1 MLPQPLDLG
10 ATAYL
15 SPDKARQEYS
25 EEEAEEADGEEEED
39 RRAKNKTGKNKAEG
53 GNNESLIKV
62 RRREQR
68 CR

>member
-15 SPDKARQEYS
+15 SPDKARLKYS
-25 EEEAEEADGEEEED
+25 EEEEERWGT
-39 RRAKNKTGKNKAEG
+39 KNKTGKNKTEG
-53 GNNESLIKV
+53 KNNESLIKV
-62 RRREQR
+62 RRQEQR

>member
-1 MLPQPLDLG
+1 MLPQSLDLG

-15 SPDKARQEYS
+15 SPDKARQEYR
-25 EEEAEEADGEEEED
+25 EEEAEED

-53 GNNESLIKV
+53 GEIMSLMKV

>member
-25 EEEAEEADGEEEED
+25 EEEAEEAEEEEED

-53 GNNESLIKV
+53 GNRESLIKV

>member
-25 EEEAEEADGEEEED
+25 EEAEEAEED
-39 RRAKNKTGKNKAEG
+39 RRAKNKTGKNKAE
-53 GNNESLIKV
+53 
-62 RRREQR
+62 
-68 CR
+68 

>member
-25 EEEAEEADGEEEED
+25 EQEAENGGERGGREEEEG
-39 RRAKNKTGKNKAEG
+39 KKQNKEKQ
-53 GNNESLIKV
+53 S
-62 RRREQR
+62 
-68 CR
+68 